1 MDQVELAALKRNTYE
16 MRKLALEMGK
26 SNRSGAHFG
35 AGLSA
40 MEIFSCLY
48 GGVLH
53 YKPGYTVQERDILV
67 VGKGHCVLAYYA
79 ALAVY
84 GYIDRSLLEQFDKDG
99 SILQGHPLFNEDI
112 GIEFSSGSLG
122 LALSQ
127 GVGVALSR
135 KKKRQD
141 SQVYVLLGD
150 GECQEGAVWEAAMSA
165 AHYKL
170 DNLMVIVDRNQL
182 QYDGDTEQIMAL
194 GGFADKWKSF
204 GFETYEVDGNDIE
217 ELFPILEKGK
227 ENQTGKPVCVIA
239 KTIKG
244 KGVSFMEGNKAWH
257 NHRLS
262 DTQYLEALQ
271 ELEERYGM

>member
-1 MDQVELAALKRNTYE
+1 MDQNKLTFLQKNTYE
-16 MRKLALEMGK
+16 MRRLALNMGK
-26 SNRSGAHFG
+26 SNKLGAHFG

-48 GGVLH
+48 GGVMNC
-53 YKPGYTVQERDILV
+53 KPEHSVKERDILI

-84 GYIDRSLLEQFDKDG
+84 GFIEYSLLDEFDKDG
-99 SILQGHPLFNEDI
+99 SLLQGHPMLNESI

-135 KKKRQD
+135 KRKRRD
-141 SQVYVLLGD
+141 SRVYVLLGD

-165 AHYKL
+165 SHFRL
-170 DNLMVIVDRNQL
+170 DNLTVIVDRNQL
-182 QYDGDTEQIMAL
+182 QYDGDTERVMAL
-194 GGFADKWKSF
+194 GAFEEKWKSF
-204 GFETYEVDGNDIE
+204 GFHTCEVDGHVIE
-217 ELFPILEKGK
+217 NLYPALEKGK
-227 ENQTGKPVCVIA
+227 ANQSGMPLCVIA
-239 KTIKG
+239 NTVKG

-262 DTQYLEALQ
+262 DKEYLIAMK